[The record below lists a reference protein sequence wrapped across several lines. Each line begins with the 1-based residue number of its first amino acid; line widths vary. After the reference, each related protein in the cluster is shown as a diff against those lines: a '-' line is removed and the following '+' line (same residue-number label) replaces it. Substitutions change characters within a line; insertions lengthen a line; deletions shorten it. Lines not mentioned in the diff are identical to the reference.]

1 MLTEIKIKNKEYL
14 RKREEIFNN
23 LKDLHLHSERY
34 TDLRNIPFED
44 YLKVKEGVFVK
55 DELSDSGGIVLFPDF
70 LNNKFAYE
78 LLLKTFEVKKDRL
91 IATHFIFP
99 TGGFFLEL
107 NKGEKKIE
115 FSSVSPSNSTYSF
128 QTYIFK
134 LNSSYLEL
142 KINQENEGDFFSH
155 NLFIFLLE
163 DASKLKLH
171 DFHNSNIS
179 YLFNSLF
186 LFLGRDSEAE
196 VYSAYFRNPYS
207 KVDKYV
213 FIEGEGARV
222 LVKDVFIGE
231 KRNFLSLRNDLI
243 FKKSYTNGE
252 EYSRGILLDESTVC
266 FYGLARV
273 EENLKKINAFV
284 EGDALLLSSSASF
297 LPVPSLEIL
306 SNDLRCTHSV
316 NSGPLSEEK
325 LFYMTSRGLSR
336 EEAVRM
342 YIESYLLS
350 NLETADESFKEK
362 VKVYL
367 SKDYLSKF

>member
-1 MLTEIKIKNKEYL
+1 MLTEIKIKNFEYL
-14 RKREEIFNN
+14 KKREEVFSS
-23 LKDLHLHSERY
+23 LKDLPLPSERY
-34 TDLRNIPFED
+34 TDLRNIPFGD
-44 YLKVKEGVFVK
+44 YLKVKEDILIR
-55 DELSDSGGIVLFPDF
+55 DELSDLDGILLFPDF
-70 LNNKFAYE
+70 LDNKVAYDLFLKVFE
-78 LLLKTFEVKKDRL
+78 LKKDRL

-107 NKGEKKIE
+107 NNREKK
-115 FSSVSPSNSTYSF
+115 FDLSSVSPLNSTYSF

-142 KINQENEGDFFSH
+142 KINQENEGNFFSH
-155 NLFIFLLE
+155 NLFIFLL
-163 DASKLKLH
+163 DDSSKLKLYN
-171 DFHNSNIS
+171 FHNSNIS

-186 LFLGRDSEAE
+186 LFLGRDSETE
-196 VYSAYFRNPYS
+196 IFSAYFRNPYS
-207 KVDKYV
+207 KVDKYIFV
-213 FIEGEGARV
+213 EGEGAKA
-222 LVKDVFIGE
+222 LVKDVFVGE
-231 KRNFLSLRNDLI
+231 KKNFLSLRNDLI
-243 FKKSYTNGE
+243 FRKSYTSGE
-252 EYSRGILLDESTVC
+252 EYSRGILFDESTVC

-325 LFYMTSRGLSR
+325 LFYMISRGLSR

-342 YIESYLLS
+342 YVESYLLS
-350 NLETADESFKEK
+350 NLDGAEEGFKER
-362 VKVYL
+362 V
-367 SKDYLSKF
+367 KDYLSLIKV